1 MGSDD
6 LVFIEPPLSPI
17 VHLTTA
23 FALDMSNKD
32 APLPE
37 GDKKHDNSQ
46 KVGPPLS
53 KFGFYSKAVA
63 SEFDISDED
72 ISFVERYDGD
82 PIEPVTS
89 EGLLKEDEIQC
100 EYDSNEADG
109 W

>member
-1 MGSDD
+1 MI
-6 LVFIEPPLSPI
+6 FIEPPLSSI

-37 GDKKHDNSQ
+37 VDKKHDNSQ